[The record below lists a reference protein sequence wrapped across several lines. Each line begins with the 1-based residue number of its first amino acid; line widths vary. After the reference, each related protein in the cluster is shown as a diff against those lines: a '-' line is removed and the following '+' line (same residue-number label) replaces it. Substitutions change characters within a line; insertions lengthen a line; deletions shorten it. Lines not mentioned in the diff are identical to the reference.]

1 MKIYFDGG
9 CKPNPGRMEIC
20 IVIEY
25 RGHRVPLVINN
36 LGYGTNNI
44 AEWAAINMAAVEAR
58 KVNPEEVEFIGDST
72 LVVKQARGEWKIKD
86 PTLKELYD
94 AFKDT
99 TKGMKIKI
107 RHIRREFNLAGNY
120 LEKGCY

>member
-9 CKPNPGRMEIC
+9 CKPNPGNMEIC

-25 RGHRVPLVINN
+25 RGHRVPLMIKN

-44 AEWAAINMAAVEAR
+44 AEWAAINMAAVEAS
-58 KVNPEEVEFIGDST
+58 KLNPEYVEFIGDSN
-72 LVVKQARGEWKIKD
+72 LVVNQAKGNWKIKD
-86 PTLKELYD
+86 KTLKELHD
-94 AFKDT
+94 SFIET